1 MALGLKMSKFN
12 SVRAKTILK
21 DKKLYKYR
29 SFTTKNE
36 YIVEDII
43 LNNKIRFA
51 KPEELNDDLEC
62 KPKFVL
68 GNMSSDLYKG
78 KLERWAVKTQH
89 SLATK
94 TNKKEFKKY
103 FRSLSNSD
111 HEEKVRLI
119 NEDNQRILNDK
130 WRILSLSS
138 NPLQKDLWKVY
149 ANNNKGLCLIFNASS
164 FEFGGAFKV
173 YYPDKRLEPDIT
185 SQNVQEILQST
196 ILTKTTNWA
205 YEEEYRVISCQP
217 QQGPTVIL
225 DNNQFFHFLPSLL
238 VGVIFGHEMTNIDR
252 EKIIEMCNKR
262 ENKLDLWEVI
272 ASKDNKLKLCEI

>member
-1 MALGLKMSKFN
+1 MNKFY
-12 SVRAKTILK
+12 SVRAKSILE

-51 KPEELNDDLEC
+51 KPDELNDELEC

-68 GNMSSDLYKG
+68 GNMSSILYKK

-89 SLATK
+89 SLVTK
-94 TNKKEFKKY
+94 INKKEFKKH
-103 FRSLSNSD
+103 FRSLSNND
-111 HEEKVRLI
+111 HKEKVRLI
-119 NEDNQRILNDK
+119 NEDNQRFLNEK

-138 NPLQKDLWKVY
+138 NPLQKDLWEVY

-173 YYPDKRLEPDIT
+173 YYPNKRLEPDIT

-196 ILTKTTNWA
+196 ILTKTINWA

-217 QQGPTVIL
+217 HKGPTVIL
-225 DNNQFFHFLPSLL
+225 DDSQFFNFHPSLL
-238 VGVIFGHEMTNIDR
+238 VGVIFGYEMTNTDR
-252 EKIIEMCNKR
+252 EKIITMCKKR
-262 ENKLDLWEVI
+262 ESKLDLWEVI
-272 ASKDNKLKLCEI
+272 ISKDNKLKLCEI